1 MIGIWIRYINSYPQ
15 LVRIKGQILLLTP
28 SSPTFLLLERDY
40 MPIKVLS
47 HDMASKIAAGEVVE
61 RPSSVVK
68 ELVENSIDA
77 GANSI
82 SIEIGEGGLS
92 YITVT
97 DNGVGMPGEEISTA
111 FQRFATSKISNEN
124 DLENITSLGFRGEA
138 LPSIAECYKA
148 LDRRALKR
156 NA

>member
-1 MIGIWIRYINSYPQ
+1 
-15 LVRIKGQILLLTP
+15 
-28 SSPTFLLLERDY
+28 

-138 LPSIAECYKA
+138 LPSIAAVADIDLTTRVANSISGNFVRMDGSNVIEASPKA
-148 LDRRALKR
+148 SPVGTSITVRIYLVRCRLG
-156 NA
+156 